1 MNGWK
6 SFNDKK
12 NMGLNWYRQVMFN
25 NLVQQRLGQY
35 LVTKDLLHSNGDNSL
50 EGLDIDWHLAE
61 YDYPAAPIGR
71 KADVQ
76 PTYAY
81 A

>member
-1 MNGWK
+1 
-6 SFNDKK
+6 
-12 NMGLNWYRQVMFN
+12 MFN

-61 YDYPAAPIGR
+61 YDYSAPIG
-71 KADVQ
+71 DYQ
-76 PTYAY
+76 PSYSYA

>member
-1 MNGWK
+1 MNDWK

-61 YDYPAAPIGR
+61 YDYPALPIGN
-71 KADVQ
+71 DQ
-76 PTYAY
+76 PSYSAY
-81 A
+81 AA

>member
-1 MNGWK
+1 
-6 SFNDKK
+6 
-12 NMGLNWYRQVMFN
+12 MGLNWYRQVMFN

-35 LVTKDLLHSNGDNSL
+35 LVTKDLLHSNGDVSL

-61 YDYPAAPIGR
+61 YDYPALPIGN
-71 KADVQ
+71 DQ
-76 PTYAY
+76 PSYSYA

>member
-61 YDYPAAPIGR
+61 YDYSQAPIG
-71 KADVQ
+71 DYQ
-76 PTYAY
+76 PSYSYA

>member
-1 MNGWK
+1 
-6 SFNDKK
+6 
-12 NMGLNWYRQVMFN
+12 
-25 NLVQQRLGQY
+25 
-35 LVTKDLLHSNGDNSL
+35 VTKDSPNQDGDNSL

-61 YDYPAAPIGR
+61 YDYPAAPISR

-76 PTYAY
+76 PTYAF

>member
-1 MNGWK
+1 MKGWK

-12 NMGLNWYRQVMFN
+12 NMGLNWYRQIMFN

-35 LVTKDLLHSNGDNSL
+35 LVTKDLLHSNGDVSL

-61 YDYPAAPIGR
+61 YDYPALPIGN
-71 KADVQ
+71 DQ
-76 PTYAY
+76 PSYSYA